1 MTGLWIFTRIRIFT
15 DTIKEMEATRTFL
28 SLTDY
33 YNDYSTLR
41 RIFSTIVKT
50 AFTRR

>member
-15 DTIKEMEATRTFL
+15 DTIKEMEAKRKFL

-33 YNDYSTLR
+33 YDDYSTLR
-41 RIFSTIVKT
+41 RIF
-50 AFTRR
+50 